1 MKRPSTLSAA
11 FVRTI
16 TDPGRFGDGRGG
28 HGLSLLVARRKNGRV
43 YRRWTQRVEIDG
55 KYTSLGLGVY
65 PEVTLAEARRRA
77 LRNRQALA
85 EGRNPRRTVPTFQQA
100 TEAVILLQGKRWK
113 SESRTAQIWRSSLQ
127 RYAGSLS
134 EVRVDRI
141 TTGQVLACLS
151 PIWHT
156 KNETAMKVRRRISSL
171 MKWSI
176 AQGFRQDNPADD
188 RVTAALGRNTRPPTH
203 QKAIHH
209 SKVGTAVD
217 TIEETGAYWATKAA
231 LRFLILTATRSGET
245 RNATWN
251 EIDLDGRVWTIP
263 ADRTKTAR
271 ELRVPLS
278 TGVLEVLREARRNT
292 GGAGLVFPSPTGRVL
307 SNATMSKLCKVNN
320 VGCVPHGFRTSF
332 RSWCSDSGVSR
343 EVAEMALGHV
353 VSGVEGAYARSDL
366 LEARRPIMERWGK
379 YLDKTDANSYNR
391 TH

>member
-1 MKRPSTLSAA
+1 MKRPSTLTAA

-16 TDPGRFGDGRGG
+16 TDPGRYGDGRGG
-28 HGLSLLVARRKNGRV
+28 HGLSLLVARRKNRRV

-55 KYTSLGLGVY
+55 KDTRQPRTWRVSRGHTCGS
-65 PEVTLAEARRRA
+65 PPPCPPK
-77 LRNRQALA
+77 NRQALA

-100 TEAVILLQGKRWK
+100 TEAVIALQGKRWK

-134 EVRVDRI
+134 EVHVDKI
-141 TTGQVLACLS
+141 NTGQVLACLS

-176 AQGFRQDNPADD
+176 AQGYRSDNPADD

-245 RNATWN
+245 RNARWS
-251 EIDLDGRVWTIP
+251 EIGGAVWTIP
-263 ADRTKTAR
+263 ADRTKTSR

-278 TGVLEVLREARRNT
+278 TGALEVLREARRNT
-292 GGAGLVFPSPTGRVL
+292 GGAGPRL
-307 SNATMSKLCKVNN
+307 
-320 VGCVPHGFRTSF
+320 
-332 RSWCSDSGVSR
+332 
-343 EVAEMALGHV
+343 
-353 VSGVEGAYARSDL
+353 
-366 LEARRPIMERWGK
+366 PI
-379 YLDKTDANSYNR
+379 T
-391 TH
+391 